1 MSQSFLISMD
11 MLSEVP
17 TAYLQNKMDTALAS
31 PLLAIGL
38 DFWFGHFNSY
48 REVYRSLQL
57 WVLCANV

>member
-1 MSQSFLISMD
+1 MD

-48 REVYRSLQL
+48 REVYRSLEL